1 MVRTLLLALLLFL
14 LGAAES
20 YFVFPKEKL
29 DGKSDVTIVLWIF
42 GFAFLVWIAILIH
55 IWCSGLDS
63 PSLYPVM
70 ALIRVIALFLIGMAL
85 YLIYYLCRR
94 IKSFKKLF
102 LLGCIGF
109 AGGLIMLVLGI
120 FVAGLIV

>member
-1 MVRTLLLALLLFL
+1 MVISLVITLILLI

-29 DGKSDVTIVLWIF
+29 DGKSDVTIVLRIF
-42 GFAFLVWIAILIH
+42 GFAFLVWISILIYIGCGH
-55 IWCSGLDS
+55 LDS
-63 PSLYPVM
+63 PSLSPVM
-70 ALIRVIALFLIGMAL
+70 QLIRAIITFLIGMAL

-102 LLGCIGF
+102 LLGCIGV

>member
-1 MVRTLLLALLLFL
+1 MVISLVITLILLI

-29 DGKSDVTIVLWIF
+29 DGKSDVTIVLRIF
-42 GFAFLVWIAILIH
+42 GFAFLVWISILLH
-55 IWCSGLDS
+55 IWCGHLDS
-63 PSLYPVM
+63 PSLFPVM
-70 ALIRVIALFLIGMAL
+70 QLIRAIFIFLIGMAL

-94 IKSFKKLF
+94 TRSFKKIFLF
-102 LLGCIGF
+102 GCIGF

>member
-1 MVRTLLLALLLFL
+1 MVISLVITLILLI

-29 DGKSDVTIVLWIF
+29 DGKSDVTIVLRIF
-42 GFAFLVWIAILIH
+42 GFAFLVWISILIY
-55 IWCSGLDS
+55 IWCGHLDS
-63 PSLYPVM
+63 PSLSPVM
-70 ALIRVIALFLIGMAL
+70 QLIRAIITFLIGMAL

-102 LLGCIGF
+102 LLGCIGV

>member
-1 MVRTLLLALLLFL
+1 MVISLVITLILLI

-29 DGKSDVTIVLWIF
+29 DGKSDVTIVLRIF
-42 GFAFLVWIAILIH
+42 GFVFLVWISILLY
-55 IWCSGLDS
+55 IWCGHLDS
-63 PSLYPVM
+63 PSLSPVM
-70 ALIRVIALFLIGMAL
+70 QLIRAIITFLIGMAL

-120 FVAGLIV
+120 FVTGLIV

>member
-14 LGAAES
+14 LGGAES
-20 YFVFPKEKL
+20 YFAFPKEKL
-29 DGKSDVTIVLWIF
+29 DGKSDVTIVLWIC

-63 PSLYPVM
+63 PSVYPVM

-85 YLIYYLCRR
+85 YLIFYLCWRM
-94 IKSFKKLF
+94 KSFKKIF
-102 LLGCIGF
+102 LLGCVGF
-109 AGGLIMLVLGI
+109 AGGLIMLVLGF
-120 FVAGLIV
+120 FVASLVV

>member
-1 MVRTLLLALLLFL
+1 MVISLVITLILLI

-29 DGKSDVTIVLWIF
+29 DGKSDVTIVLRIF
-42 GFAFLVWIAILIH
+42 GFAFLVWISILVY
-55 IWCSGLDS
+55 IWCGHLDS
-63 PSLYPVM
+63 PSLSPVM
-70 ALIRVIALFLIGMAL
+70 QLIRAIITFLIGMAL

-102 LLGCIGF
+102 LLGCIGV

>member
-14 LGAAES
+14 LGGAES
-20 YFVFPKEKL
+20 YFAFPKEKL

-63 PSLYPVM
+63 PSVYPVM

-85 YLIYYLCRR
+85 YLIFYLCWRM
-94 IKSFKKLF
+94 KSFKKIF
-102 LLGCIGF
+102 LLGCVGF
-109 AGGLIMLVLGI
+109 AGGLIMLVLGY
-120 FVAGLIV
+120 FVAQLIL

>member
-1 MVRTLLLALLLFL
+1 MVISLVITLILLI

-29 DGKSDVTIVLWIF
+29 DGKSDVTIVLRIF
-42 GFAFLVWIAILIH
+42 GFAFLVWISILIY
-55 IWCSGLDS
+55 IWCGHLDS
-63 PSLYPVM
+63 PSLSPVM
-70 ALIRVIALFLIGMAL
+70 QLIRAIITFLIGMAL

-94 IKSFKKLF
+94 TSSFKKILLF
-102 LLGCIGF
+102 GCIGV